1 MPLYSLPRTSASSI
15 ADRAHQHLT
24 ALLVTAAE
32 LRAERDAS
40 RPRSSASLWSPS
52 TPMDESRRSLS
63 DALDLGCL
71 SPSASAR
78 QARRHGPVVHR
89 APGQD
94 AKPQR
99 RWGSASGDAQ
109 RRVATRVAT
118 PETEWRFDVQCSSVM
133 TSGSDKRQ
141 ELTRWHLPQRAPW
154 RLKPILSAPE
164 APMCWLNAP
173 AQGTLDVPV

>member
-1 MPLYSLPRTSASSI
+1 MNARCSPRPPR
-15 ADRAHQHLT
+15 DKVAHGRKRPRPQIFATVRVPRPRLF
-24 ALLVTAAE
+24 AFAG
-32 LRAERDAS
+32 
-40 RPRSSASLWSPS
+40 RPRSQLA
-52 TPMDESRRSLS
+52 
-63 DALDLGCL
+63 
-71 SPSASAR
+71 ASAGCPPL
-78 QARRHGPVVHR
+78 QVGKGAHGHSLITRPVAVTPAQGR
-89 APGQD
+89 MQSSNGGGE
-94 AKPQR
+94 
-99 RWGSASGDAQ
+99 WGSASGDAQ

-141 ELTRWHLPQRAPW
+141 ELTRWHLPQRASW